1 MGCSQSLN
9 WASNKKVQ
17 QVYVKGSVESP
28 IQKVQKFSVVACL
41 EVLPNTKGF
50 FLILF
55 LCTKTLLEIE
65 CITIKDTWC
74 DHLRAR
80 TEVQTLD
87 YEVLQVCCD
96 LFKISKSQ
104 VKKSHQVSAI
114 LSMPIKL
121 ISGFSFF

>member
-1 MGCSQSLN
+1 MHHNQGHM
-9 WASNKKVQ
+9 
-17 QVYVKGSVESP
+17 VY
-28 IQKVQKFSVVACL
+28 
-41 EVLPNTKGF
+41 
-50 FLILF
+50 LF
-55 LCTKTLLEIE
+55 
-65 CITIKDTWC
+65 WS
-74 DHLRAR
+74 DHLKAR
-80 TEVQTLD
+80 TEIQTLD

>member
-1 MGCSQSLN
+1 MSRSAAQHQS
-9 WASNKKVQ
+9 
-17 QVYVKGSVESP
+17 
-28 IQKVQKFSVVACL
+28 
-41 EVLPNTKGF
+41 F

-65 CITIKDTWC
+65 CITMVYLFWTDQ
-74 DHLRAR
+74 LRAR

-87 YEVLQVCCD
+87 HEVLQVCD
-96 LFKISKSQ
+96 LFKISKSE